1 MAQATTGYAWTS
13 GEVVTPAKLN
23 QMVNSATVN
32 NIQAADI
39 AGITATGSTTARTLP
54 DRFADTINVK
64 DFGAVGN
71 GVADDTAAWASFVSA
86 TGTKAATGTF
96 LVSGA
101 LKSYSNGFLR
111 TGSAAVSDTAWN
123 VDVEPTFARSTPA
136 TAIVSLGGHYDA
148 LGSAGRNYKWGIQ
161 SWMTNPGTM
170 PMTNIDAV
178 SQGWLARGAGFAA
191 RQIGAGGD
199 GHAVEVLSGQWAA
212 QARVSTTSGSAVV
225 IVDSIVLRGSRFS
238 VGDPISGTN
247 IPTGATIVSVTK
259 GAKTATGKEVQSVS
273 VVSGGSGYVVG
284 DVVTLLAGSNTFPA
298 QARVLTVSGSAIASL
313 LVIDGGNYTADPVGT
328 VFLGGGSGAG
338 ATVTASMI
346 VAGFGNPTAITI
358 SSAATGTGTGIT
370 VTALSTEDTMNVG
383 VLVSG
388 SGTGGTDGTGNKNGR
403 GIQLQS
409 YGNAAFFYGI
419 NFATAAL
426 RSDGT
431 GIRFASGTASRGISF
446 ESFSL
451 DQAIRVSGG
460 SFTNILLAQNTTCS
474 GSIVSLSGVTATNG
488 INFAVS
494 NTFSGAAITLDG
506 QSIATTTTNGMRIGT
521 NALQKIGFWNA
532 APVARPAAIANAT
545 DAATTQ
551 ARLNDLLGAMRTIG
565 LITT

>member
-1 MAQATTGYAWTS
+1 
-13 GEVVTPAKLN
+13 
-23 QMVNSATVN
+23 
-32 NIQAADI
+32 
-39 AGITATGSTTARTLP
+39 
-54 DRFADTINVK
+54 
-64 DFGAVGN
+64 
-71 GVADDTAAWASFVSA
+71 
-86 TGTKAATGTF
+86 
-96 LVSGA
+96 
-101 LKSYSNGFLR
+101 
-111 TGSAAVSDTAWN
+111 
-123 VDVEPTFARSTPA
+123 
-136 TAIVSLGGHYDA
+136 
-148 LGSAGRNYKWGIQ
+148 
-161 SWMTNPGTM
+161 
-170 PMTNIDAV
+170 
-178 SQGWLARGAGFAA
+178 
-191 RQIGAGGD
+191 
-199 GHAVEVLSGQWAA
+199 VLSGQWAA